1 MTTVTT
7 SKTASATTVHE
18 AEGHRGLTRALTGRI
33 PLRLVLAVAA
43 LWMVGLYV
51 VFSLAPAPTG
61 DPSTTAIL
69 IGLAFDLA
77 LLGMIAG
84 FAVLQRWGLLASAA
98 GGAVLLFG
106 AGLCSLAGH
115 TGGWLVA
122 QYVTG
127 AMILGVSRAA
137 FRRF

>member
-1 MTTVTT
+1 MMTFTRTRPE
-7 SKTASATTVHE
+7 TAPLVEETA
-18 AEGHRGLTRALTGRI
+18 RRRLDDRI

-43 LWMVGLYV
+43 LWMVSLYV

-61 DPSTTAIL
+61 DPSATAVAV
-69 IGLAFDLA
+69 GVAFDLSILA
-77 LLGMIAG
+77 TLAG
-84 FAVLQRWGLLASAA
+84 FAALRRWGLLASA
-98 GGAVLLFG
+98 GGGVVLLVG
-106 AGLCSLAGH
+106 AGLCSLGGH

-127 AMILGVSRAA
+127 AAILGVSQAA

>member
-1 MTTVTT
+1 MTTTT
-7 SKTASATTVHE
+7 TPRPAVDRTSAPERT
-18 AEGHRGLTRALTGRI
+18 LTSTLPI
-33 PLRLVLAVAA
+33 RLVLAIAA
-43 LWMVGLYV
+43 LWAVSLYV

-69 IGLAFDLA
+69 IGLAFELSILA
-77 LLGMIAG
+77 TLTG
-84 FAVLQRWGLLASAA
+84 FVMRQRWGLLASAT
-98 GGAVLLFG
+98 GGGVLLVG
-106 AGLCSLAGH
+106 AALCSLGGH

-127 AMILGVSRAA
+127 AVILGVSQAT

>member
-1 MTTVTT
+1 MTFTRTT
-7 SKTASATTVHE
+7 TQPSPTIEE
-18 AEGHRGLTRALTGRI
+18 AGSPSRHRLDDRI

-43 LWMVGLYV
+43 LWLVSLYV

-61 DPSTTAIL
+61 DPTATAIAVG
-69 IGLAFDLA
+69 IAFDLA
-77 LLGMIAG
+77 LIGTLAG
-84 FAVLQRWGLLASAA
+84 FAVLQRWGLLASA
-98 GGAVLLFG
+98 GGGVVLLIG
-106 AGLCSLAGH
+106 AGLCSLGGH

-127 AMILGVSRAA
+127 AAILGISQAA

>member
-1 MTTVTT
+1 MTTETT
-7 SKTASATTVHE
+7 IEPAL
-18 AEGHRGLTRALTGRI
+18 HRPDARPAPPRTLTDRV

-43 LWMVGLYV
+43 LWIAGLYV

-61 DPSTTAIL
+61 DPTTAGIL
-69 IGLAFDLA
+69 VGVAFDLS
-77 LLGMIAG
+77 LLATLAG
-84 FAVLQRWGLLASAA
+84 FAVLQRWGLLASAV
-98 GGAVLLFG
+98 GGAVLLVG
-106 AGLCSLAGH
+106 AGLCSLGGH

-127 AMILGVSRAA
+127 AVILGASQAA

>member
-1 MTTVTT
+1 MTFKTT
-7 SKTASATTVHE
+7 HPAPLQTAVE
-18 AEGHRGLTRALTGRI
+18 AGSQRGRRLDDRI

-43 LWMVGLYV
+43 LWVVSLYV

-61 DPSTTAIL
+61 DPTATAIAV
-69 IGLAFDLA
+69 GVAFDLS
-77 LLGMIAG
+77 LLGTLAG
-84 FAVLQRWGLLASAA
+84 FVMLRRWGLLASAA
-98 GGAVLLFG
+98 GGVVLLVG
-106 AGLCSLAGH
+106 AGLCSLGGH

-127 AMILGVSRAA
+127 AAILGVSQSA

>member
-7 SKTASATTVHE
+7 SESAPATAVHE
-18 AEGHRGLTRALTGRI
+18 ARAIRTLTDRM

-43 LWMVGLYV
+43 LWLVGLYV
-51 VFSLAPAPTG
+51 VFSLAPTPTG

-69 IGLAFDLA
+69 IGVAFDLSVLA
-77 LLGMIAG
+77 TLAG
-84 FAVLQRWGLLASAA
+84 FAALRRWGLLASAA
-98 GGAVLLFG
+98 GGAVLLLG
-106 AGLCSLAGH
+106 AGLCSLGGH

-127 AMILGVSRAA
+127 AMILGISQAA